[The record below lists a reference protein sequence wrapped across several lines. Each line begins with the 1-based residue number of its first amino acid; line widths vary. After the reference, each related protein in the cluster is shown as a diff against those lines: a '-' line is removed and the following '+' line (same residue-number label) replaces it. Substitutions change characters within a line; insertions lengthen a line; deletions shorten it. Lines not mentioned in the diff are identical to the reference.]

1 VALIGIEIKTSILL
15 VDFTNRLRAEGLD
28 LEHAIRR
35 AGEVRFLPIVLTSMT
50 AIGGLLPLA
59 VQGQALY
66 SPLAWVI
73 IGGLVSSTLLARV
86 VTPVMYRML
95 PPG

>member
-1 VALIGIEIKTSILL
+1 
-15 VDFTNRLRAEGLD
+15 
-28 LEHAIRR
+28 
-35 AGEVRFLPIVLTSMT
+35 MT

-73 IGGLVSSTLLARV
+73 IGGLVSSTLLARI
-86 VTPVMYRML
+86 VTPVLYRML
-95 PPG
+95 PPAM

>member
-1 VALIGIEIKTSILL
+1 
-15 VDFTNRLRAEGLD
+15 
-28 LEHAIRR
+28 
-35 AGEVRFLPIVLTSMT
+35 VRFLPIVLTSMT

-73 IGGLVSSTLLARV
+73 IGGLVSSTLLARI
-86 VTPVMYRML
+86 VTPVLYRML
-95 PPG
+95 PPAM